1 MSYGPVGGLPGVDTS
16 RPLELR
22 LTARPAPDELGR
34 LCALL
39 DAAEPTDVV
48 CELGDL
54 GRRADLGVVDAL
66 ARLRLAAR
74 RRGHRLT
81 FRGAGPELR
90 SVLDLAGLG
99 GLL

>member
-1 MSYGPVGGLPGVDTS
+1 MDTS
-16 RPLELR
+16 RTLDLR
-22 LTARPAPDELGR
+22 LSGRPAPDEVAR

-39 DAAEPTDVV
+39 DAAEPGDVL
-48 CELGDL
+48 CELGGLDGAGL
-54 GRRADLGVVDAL
+54 AAVDAL

-90 SVLDLAGLG
+90 ALLDFAGLG
-99 GLL
+99 DLL